1 VVGHLDR
8 MKRQLKLLI
17 KKGSIMSDEVLLKKY
32 IQYIKDVEGSDY
44 IEPHDC
50 RAESNV
56 NFTKDEWK
64 RLQEIASR
72 PIPEA

>member
-1 VVGHLDR
+1 
-8 MKRQLKLLI
+8 
-17 KKGSIMSDEVLLKKY
+17 MSDEVLLKKY